1 MEAVKPQELIA
12 EFKGVYDNECDKTE
26 LIDQNGL
33 TEVKICGITSMADVN
48 LLIKYGADY
57 GGWTLPNP
65 IIWIGSR
72 RIWIPKPI
80 WARSVR
86 CAMLIR

>member
-1 MEAVKPQELIA
+1 MKPQELIA

-57 GGWTLPNP
+57 GGMVVFYQ
-65 IIWIGSR
+65 
-72 RIWIPKPI
+72 K
-80 WARSVR
+80 ASV
-86 CAMLIR
+86 M